1 MCNLVGNHQH
11 IMWRLCGRWHTA
23 VAHHSQW
30 KQRIRATNKGNRLS
44 CLASVTS
51 NYFIS
56 FFLNKSHGCV
66 QLFLPLCLV
75 SSALTERNQCTFPHI
90 EEVYKWCLQ
99 CEALCLGWIFAH
111 CSSGHTSVFLASR
124 PAAAAV
130 SDLASLARAFFPP
143 PHIFSSLLP
152 KPSNNV
158 FASQLIPQMCLPASL
173 PHPSSRRTPVS
184 QGSGSWWNHSRF
196 QQLLFFRLLQSHFLP
211 PPPPL
216 YPPVQN
222 LKN

>member
-1 MCNLVGNHQH
+1 
-11 IMWRLCGRWHTA
+11 MWEVTHCCCPPQPMEATYSRN
-23 VAHHSQW
+23 Q
-30 KQRIRATNKGNRLS
+30 QRKPVVLLGQSLQITLF
-44 CLASVTS
+44 T
-51 NYFIS
+51 
-56 FFLNKSHGCV
+56 FFLINLMDTCNFSSRCV
-66 QLFLPLCLV
+66 WL
-75 SSALTERNQCTFPHI
+75 ALTERNQCTFPHI

-173 PHPSSRRTPVS
+173 PHLSSRRTPVS

-196 QQLLFFRLLQSHFLP
+196 QQLLFFRLLQLHFLP